1 MNIVMTITVKGVP
14 DKHAL
19 FVKGL
24 IRDYAKSLEQQVA
37 NDGVEATEAK
47 PAVKAK
53 AAAKAKPKKK
63 EKANGGK

>member
-1 MNIVMTITVKGVP
+1 MDIAMTITVKGVP

-24 IRDYAKSLEQQVA
+24 IRDYAESLKQQVA
-37 NDGVEATEAK
+37 NDGVEATE
-47 PAVKAK
+47 
-53 AAAKAKPKKK
+53 AKAKPKKK